1 MNKTDEEKELE
12 KLFRKGMSLSPVIFQ
27 LQKSTVSFISRG
39 KEKEYW
45 STKKKSFHFEIKFKC
60 IIPNTY
66 HLTLFAMG
74 YC

>member
-12 KLFRKGMSLSPVIFQ
+12 KLFREGISLSPVIFQ
-27 LQKSTVSFISRG
+27 LQKFTVLFISRG

-45 STKKKSFHFEIKFKC
+45 STKKKSFHFQIKFQC
-60 IIPNTY
+60 IIPNAY
-66 HLTLFAMG
+66 NLPLFAMG